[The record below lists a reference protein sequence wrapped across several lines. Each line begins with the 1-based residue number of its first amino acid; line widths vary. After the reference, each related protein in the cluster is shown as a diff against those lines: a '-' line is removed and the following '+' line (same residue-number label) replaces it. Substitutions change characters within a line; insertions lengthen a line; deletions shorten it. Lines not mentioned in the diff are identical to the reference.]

1 MAPGIHR
8 APGCSGEENM
18 RRIFAVLL
26 LILLAAHAAWSQEAG
41 DHQKP
46 QDEIKTQEP
55 QQESEQKSQPEI
67 EQTTLRFELST
78 RFQTVDLGTG
88 SSKATEYRS
97 LPDGLYID
105 NLLFSYGSRRQELE
119 GDAARISPLTNLI
132 NDGYGDVAYRRYG
145 LLSADVGISKSPH
158 DYGAASNDVMTQ
170 RDTYS
175 LLFKFSPGDRLIIS
189 TNLSIEERNGKRPL
203 TVESLTGILSNPT
216 AIIEIKEPVDYTTTS
231 IDLGLEY
238 IDNII
243 DLQLNNSLQIFSSNL
258 TDSVSWN
265 NPYISGATGR
275 VQTSDDY
282 MVHALTV
289 RPAIQLTSNM
299 RLVNTLSY
307 SKVTNNINLAPFS
320 TAGIGESFERNV
332 IDPDV
337 RSLVFSSLLATR
349 PRSDIKLN
357 IKYRHHAYKNDTPTI
372 EETPAYVLL
381 DGGDSTLIRYPRIP
395 RYISYAVSSMKVE
408 STWTLTERSSLDAGI
423 ENKDTSRSDREVD
436 KENEKILSL
445 RIRSML
451 RDNLSGRFGY
461 TYTRRRGDYDPA
473 YYKVTYDPNP
483 ANDVTQH
490 PLMKAFDLSALDSNA
505 LTAGLDYSPVDALD
519 LGTTLSLTINEHPD
533 VSIGRQHS
541 QGESAAAHAQYALFK
556 SLRIYAEYFYDH
568 RRSEGRYSWTFNS
581 ALPYPQDS
589 NPQYSNFTTPIN
601 GIVEDTN
608 SVYIM
613 GLSLDLDSGLSL
625 DGSYSRYDSKGS
637 STDIPDVSYVTDIY
651 ELSAS
656 YSLSR
661 KIDAFR
667 LSPVRRLKDIRIQ
680 AGYYMESYQR
690 TDYTLNNFPDTGTD
704 TFLGIREQ
712 DYDLHVFSLS
722 LNLYF

>member
-8 APGCSGEENM
+8 GPGCSGEENM
-18 RRIFAVLL
+18 RRIFAVFF
-26 LILLAAHAAWSQEAG
+26 LILLAAHPAWSQEAG
-41 DHQKP
+41 DNQKP
-46 QDEIKTQEP
+46 QDEIKTPEP
-55 QQESEQKSQPEI
+55 QQESQPEI
-67 EQTTLRFELST
+67 EAATLRFELST
-78 RFQTVDLGTG
+78 RFQTVGLDTG

-189 TNLSIEERNGKRPL
+189 TNLSVEERNGKRPL
-203 TVESLTGILSNPT
+203 TVESLTGTTINPT

-238 IDNII
+238 IDNLI

-461 TYTRRRGDYDPA
+461 TYTRRRGDYDPS

-483 ANDVTQH
+483 ANDVAQH
-490 PLMKAFDLSALDSNA
+490 PLMRAFDLSALDSNA
-505 LTAGLDYSPVDALD
+505 LSAGLDYSPVNALD
-519 LGTTLSLTINEHPD
+519 LGTTLSLIINEHPD
-533 VSIGRQHS
+533 VSIGRRHS
-541 QGESAAAHAQYALFK
+541 QGESAASYAQYALFE

-581 ALPYPQDS
+581 ALPYPQDP

-608 SVYIM
+608 NVYSV
-613 GLSLDLDSGLSL
+613 GLNLDLDGGLSL
-625 DGSYSRYDSKGS
+625 DGSYNRYDSRGS
-637 STDIPDVSYVTDIY
+637 STGIPDVSYVTDIY
-651 ELSAS
+651 ELNAS

-661 KIDAFR
+661 KIDAFG
-667 LSPVRRLKDIRIQ
+667 LSPIRRIKDIRMK
-680 AGYYMESYQR
+680 AGYSMERYQR

-704 TFLGIREQ
+704 IFLGIREP
-712 DYDLHVFSLS
+712 DYNLHVFSLS